1 MTIPSSVKLRYTS
14 SQREIQLPDRLSHS
28 QGLLHHRYA
37 PHAAAWLDVGVH
49 RLEVGEASRASPG
62 GKQSGSNSTSVEM
75 QTICC
80 PKLIPGLSG
89 IKRIAAQARGGCA
102 SATGGPQWDDPLLE
116 AANKPRNLVET
127 QSGPLVSSGSRHL
140 AMPMQ
145 ERQKPNSGYICLH
158 RVALR
163 PSTHTGFMNA
173 GGDAMEK
180 RVLPLLENLV

>member
-1 MTIPSSVKLRYTS
+1 MTIPSSVKLRYRS
-14 SQREIQLPDRLSHS
+14 SPREIQLPDRLSHS

-49 RLEVGEASRASPG
+49 RLECRDADYLLPQTLPRTERHQADSGTSERGLRLCYRRATMGRS
-62 GKQSGSNSTSVEM
+62 
-75 QTICC
+75 
-80 PKLIPGLSG
+80 
-89 IKRIAAQARGGCA
+89 
-102 SATGGPQWDDPLLE
+102 LLE

-127 QSGPLVSSGSRHL
+127 QSGPLVSSGSGHM
-140 AMPMQ
+140 AMPTQ

-173 GGDAMEK
+173 GGDAVEK
-180 RVLPLLENLV
+180 RPLPLLENLV